1 MMVILVSAALVSFLL
16 CLAAGRYAGWYGV
29 VVPIALVVPFGAGEP
44 DAIPFIVVSGLVAG
58 LGFFRPSSPTL
69 APGRH
74 RRSTPPLEDGLLAR
88 EPLVGRDR
96 ISGRPQSVRRRN

>member
-58 LGFFRPSSPTL
+58 LGFFT
-69 APGRH
+69 
-74 RRSTPPLEDGLLAR
+74 GL
-88 EPLVGRDR
+88 
-96 ISGRPQSVRRRN
+96 RRRLLLRVGTDAVPRR